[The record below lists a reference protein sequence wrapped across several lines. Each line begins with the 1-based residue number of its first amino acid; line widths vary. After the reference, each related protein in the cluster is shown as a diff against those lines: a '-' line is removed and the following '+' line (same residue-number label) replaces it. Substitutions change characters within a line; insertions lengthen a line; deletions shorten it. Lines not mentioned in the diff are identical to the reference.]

1 MVCPSSST
9 PSNRSS
15 SASFNWRMQVIILFR
30 KWLKHW
36 KQRFINL
43 RKPKKLRWEGKERK
57 ALLWLLKGPV
67 AERATVASTSFLCLL
82 PTDPSFLFFSN
93 LKDQCLQQRFPS
105 SPMVPI
111 LIADECAC
119 LAPVDLSGMKPSHY
133 CLLEEKTEERVLSHS
148 FKNIAK
154 GAVRAKGRL

>member
-1 MVCPSSST
+1 MRGEREKST
-9 PSNRSS
+9 SL
-15 SASFNWRMQVIILFR
+15 AL
-30 KWLKHW
+30 
-36 KQRFINL
+36 
-43 RKPKKLRWEGKERK
+43 EGTD
-57 ALLWLLKGPV
+57 PV

-82 PTDPSFLFFSN
+82 PTDPSFFFFSN

-133 CLLEEKTEERVLSHS
+133 GLLSGK
-148 FKNIAK
+148 
-154 GAVRAKGRL
+154 